1 MSKKLS
7 PAISVKKRDSE
18 GKKPKNTVKTV
29 VICCVA
35 VILLLTVAWAVTGAV
50 SAKIVLDP
58 PRRELV
64 YTDGPNEIDDMVY
77 EFFEIKDFHGSDNI
91 VGWWIPAQDYN
102 GEYTESNKTV
112 IMSHNYQSN
121 REMTEFDGMFL
132 IADLVHAGYNVITF
146 DYTGSGN
153 SKGSNYT
160 FGVQEKDELLAVI
173 DYTSEKYNLDKI
185 ALMGFAFGSA
195 PAICAGCED
204 ERVDVIIADSPYLD
218 LKSYLD
224 ENLSVWSELPD
235 VLFSSYIRTLMNAYA
250 GEELDISPLTAVSS
264 AENKKFL
271 FLHGE
276 NDNIFPYQNTSTLAR
291 SAMEAGNIAEYYV
304 FPGVGH
310 CLGYIYAEDNYLAT
324 VLSFLNEHMK

>member
-7 PAISVKKRDSE
+7 PAIPTKKNE
-18 GKKPKNTVKTV
+18 NKIKKPKNTVKTV
-29 VICCVA
+29 IICFVAAIILIVA
-35 VILLLTVAWAVTGAV
+35 VWALTGAV
-50 SAKIVLDP
+50 SAKMIIDP

-77 EFFEIKDFHGSDNI
+77 EFFEIKDFHGTDNI
-91 VGWWIPAQDYN
+91 VGWWIPSQDYY

-132 IADLVHAGYNVITF
+132 IADLVHSGYNVITF

-153 SKGSNYT
+153 SRGSNYT

-173 DYTSEKYNLDKI
+173 DYASEKYNPGKI

-204 ERVDVIIADSPYLD
+204 ERVDVIIADSPFLD
-218 LKSYLD
+218 LKTYLD
-224 ENLSVWSELPD
+224 ENLSVWTELPD
-235 VLFSSYIRTLMNAYA
+235 FLFSSYIRALMNTYA
-250 GEELDISPLTAVSS
+250 GQELDISPLNAVSN

-276 NDNIFPYQNTSTLAR
+276 NDNLFPSQNSATLA
-291 SAMEAGNIAEYYV
+291 SAATEAGNIAEYYV

-324 VLSFLNEHMK
+324 VLEFLGENMK

>member
-7 PAISVKKRDSE
+7 PAIPTKKNE
-18 GKKPKNTVKTV
+18 NKIKKPKKTVKTV
-29 VICCVA
+29 IICFVA
-35 VILLLTVAWAVTGAV
+35 AIILIAAVWALTGAV
-50 SAKIVLDP
+50 SAKMIIDP

-77 EFFEIKDFHGSDNI
+77 EFFEIKDFHGTDNI
-91 VGWWIPAQDYN
+91 VGWWIPSQDYY

-132 IADLVHAGYNVITF
+132 IADLVHSGYNVITF

-153 SKGSNYT
+153 SRGSNYT

-173 DYTSEKYNLDKI
+173 DYASEKYNPGKI

-204 ERVDVIIADSPYLD
+204 ERVDVIIADSPFLD
-218 LKSYLD
+218 LKTYLD
-224 ENLSVWSELPD
+224 ENLSVWTELPD
-235 VLFSSYIRTLMNAYA
+235 FLFSSYIRALMNTYA
-250 GEELDISPLTAVSS
+250 GQELDISPLNSVSN

-276 NDNIFPYQNTSTLAR
+276 NDNLFPSQNSATLA
-291 SAMEAGNIAEYYV
+291 SAATEAGNIAEYYV

-324 VLSFLNEHMK
+324 VLEFLGENMK